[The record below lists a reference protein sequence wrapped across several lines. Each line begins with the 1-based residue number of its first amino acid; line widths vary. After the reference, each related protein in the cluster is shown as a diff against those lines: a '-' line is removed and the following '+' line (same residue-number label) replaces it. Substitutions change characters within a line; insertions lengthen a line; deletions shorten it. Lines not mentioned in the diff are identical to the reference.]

1 MAEGE
6 TTLEYTPTWVVAAV
20 CSVVVLISLA
30 VERVLYYTDKYLK
43 KTTQKPVFE
52 ALQKIKQELLLG
64 LIALLLTTFQD
75 RLGKICIT
83 ETQASQWLP
92 CKKQDT
98 STSTTAPRYC
108 SEGKVPLLSAIA
120 WHHLH
125 IFIFVLAAVHA
136 TFCVLTILFA
146 KAKMSQWKRWEDSIK
161 SDYHPEEVLKMKII
175 AVHDH
180 DFIRSRVLGFGR
192 KSDFIG
198 WLFAFLK
205 QFYGSVSKED
215 YLTMRHGFVQTH
227 CRGNP
232 KFNFHKYMIRALA
245 ADFKSVVGIS
255 WYLWIFVVIFLLL
268 NVWGWNSYFWIAFI
282 PLILLLAVGTKLE
295 HVITQLANE
304 VAEKHIAIEGDLV
317 VQPSDYQFW
326 FHRPRLILFLI
337 HIILFQNSFQLAYFF
352 WLWYQYSF
360 DSCIMGKV
368 AYIIPRL
375 IIGAFIQFV
384 CSYSTFPL
392 YAIVTQMGSSFK
404 KAIFEEHIQEGL
416 IGWARSAKR
425 NKPLRRA
432 DPKEACV
439 TVNESSVEVG
449 TTGEI
454 ELEPPLRSPK

>member
-30 VERVLYYTDKYLK
+30 VERVLHYTDKYLK
-43 KTTQKPVFE
+43 KKTQKPVFE

-268 NVWGWNSYFWIAFI
+268 NVWGWHSYFWIAFI